1 MHCFVRSID
10 FDALSGRVTWVPVIC
25 FGIRA
30 ICGRDRGS
38 VEGWGRFVVRLG
50 AVGGNEEGGRG
61 CRAGAG
67 CALDCQG
74 RWVRRRRFG
83 WVGRPLKGKKNTN
96 KHRGGSE
103 RSGVLSGVRGQG
115 WWRPPCDA
123 GSLLLRNCSNKA
135 FLKPWLPTHNHLPSC
150 PDEARSSCIPLSC
163 YPSPV
168 SPRVRRAW
176 RHGGGGEAAEV
187 GLGAHLEALQNG
199 ALRRRCGSADGDSVS
214 QNFVAHGQKNALP
227 SWQKNGTCCGL
238 FDV

>member
-1 MHCFVRSID
+1 MPRCDWLVLVACAGGGGRLGEWHGRHVSSGCIGDETMHCFVRSID

-135 FLKPWLPTHNHLPSC
+135 FLKPRSNTQPPPVVPRGSPPLYIAQRKPRNPSSRSC
-150 PDEARSSCIPLSC
+150 PLLS
-163 YPSPV
+163 
-168 SPRVRRAW
+168 
-176 RHGGGGEAAEV
+176 
-187 GLGAHLEALQNG
+187 
-199 ALRRRCGSADGDSVS
+199 
-214 QNFVAHGQKNALP
+214 
-227 SWQKNGTCCGL
+227 
-238 FDV
+238 